1 MLAVLAL
8 HHQFRYILH
17 PTTRFIISETRMN
30 HTASAILSIVGTF
43 SLSQRYIKGTPYNQ
57 WHKFHKYDTDLSF
70 CSKSPTSLAISQLRV
85 LPHHSPVMCSLR
97 IVSRQGSTNY
107 SLWDSW
113 TYGLFSQRVTGRELL
128 L

>member
-1 MLAVLAL
+1 MLTVLAL
-8 HHQFRYILH
+8 HHQFKYILH
-17 PTTRFIISETRMN
+17 PTTHFIISETRKN
-30 HTASAILSIVGTF
+30 HTATAILSIVGTF

-57 WHKFHKYDTDLSF
+57 WHKFHKYDIESLFLLQVTNHLSNL
-70 CSKSPTSLAISQLRV
+70 PGMV

-113 TYGLFSQRVTGRELL
+113 TYGLFSQRVTGRQLL